1 MPDQL
6 VTCDESGTSVYV
18 VYFHPAY
25 LAPKDLKTESLYTI
39 HAFPVTHL
47 PHEPLPQQPVL
58 TLRPR
63 DLPIGMGFACIGSSI
78 YMIGGRWCFPSP
90 RKDPSLDVYILDTR
104 LLPPATSHPVENPLA
119 YLRKG
124 PSLRAPKIDPLVIPL
139 LGKLYLLPKS
149 FAPSSSDKDGPWA
162 EVFDP
167 CSDEWVSLPEPKLD
181 PDDFTL
187 PSDYIVRSCN
197 AMGSCIVL
205 MLGCYLVYELDCNHP
220 CEGWKKSSRFGWL
233 PEVQQTRGSEVVDG
247 LWYPWFPFPWFP
259 FPSHLEGACLLACD
273 LAQENKDRPPEF
285 IPVRHTGPGKI
296 GSKIYSGQRR
306 VLDIGGGQAVIFS
319 CGFIKNTDLMAHDY
333 GKLRFT
339 FDVVRL
345 EKKTGADERKRKQ
358 RGNPK
363 GRFIN
368 CVLLRSLSYVV
379 GEVGSSG
386 YLCGCFPMFD
396 EGFWLLPLSVV
407 PFLGPALYLIL
418 RPWFLGNTELLL
430 PNKNRGTQSA
440 NVRKQGAP
448 GFLSF
453 LLRLHTKELPMQR
466 LDRDHSL
473 IEHSANVLVLKSKFC
488 ISTFL

>member
-1 MPDQL
+1 
-6 VTCDESGTSVYV
+6 
-18 VYFHPAY
+18 
-25 LAPKDLKTESLYTI
+25 
-39 HAFPVTHL
+39 
-47 PHEPLPQQPVL
+47 
-58 TLRPR
+58 
-63 DLPIGMGFACIGSSI
+63 MGFACIGSSI

-233 PEVQQTRGSEVVDG
+233 PE
-247 LWYPWFPFPWFP
+247 
-259 FPSHLEGACLLACD
+259 
-273 LAQENKDRPPEF
+273 ENKDRPPEF

-386 YLCGCFPMFD
+386 YLCGCFPM
-396 EGFWLLPLSVV
+396 
-407 PFLGPALYLIL
+407 
-418 RPWFLGNTELLL
+418 
-430 PNKNRGTQSA
+430 
-440 NVRKQGAP
+440 
-448 GFLSF
+448 
-453 LLRLHTKELPMQR
+453 
-466 LDRDHSL
+466 
-473 IEHSANVLVLKSKFC
+473 
-488 ISTFL
+488 